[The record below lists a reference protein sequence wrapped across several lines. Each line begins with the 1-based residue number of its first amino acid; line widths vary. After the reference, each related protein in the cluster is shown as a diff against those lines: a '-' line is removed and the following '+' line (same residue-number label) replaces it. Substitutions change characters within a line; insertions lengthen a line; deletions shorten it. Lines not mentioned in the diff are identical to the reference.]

1 MKIALF
7 LSLKIQAIGIMVS
20 NRSIKL
26 FKLKKLSSLSQFQ
39 GLTCRLAGH
48 WRNTMAAVTDAALI
62 SGGSIGSMNQ
72 VGNKLLL
79 VAGAA
84 AVIAVMAVFWLWS
97 QQPDYRI
104 LFSNYSDKD
113 GGAIVAS
120 LEKMNVPYKFSDS
133 GTAILV
139 PAAQVHQAR
148 LKLASDGLPRGG
160 NIGFE
165 ILENQKFGVS
175 QFVEQVNFQR
185 ALEGELERSIQSI
198 GAVEVARIHL
208 AIPKA
213 TVFVRDQQKPTASVL
228 LNLRAGRSLDAQQV
242 GAVVH
247 LVASSVPDLPA
258 ANVTVVDQN
267 GNLLSDT
274 SKKMG
279 ANNLDPTQLKYID
292 DIQQSIVK
300 RVESIIEPIVGA
312 KNVRAEASAEIDFS
326 SLEQAAETYKPNQKP
341 DDVVIRSS
349 QSNESQTSDG
359 ATATGVPGALTNQ
372 PQANATAP
380 INAAPGDA
388 AAATAAGTTPLS
400 SQKNL
405 TTNFEVD
412 KTIRYVQQGMGGIK
426 RLNVAVVVNN
436 MQVVDKKGKV
446 TYRPLTVAEKTQ
458 INDLAMQAMG
468 FNKERGDA
476 LTVVNSSFASEAAEI
491 MPEVPLWK
499 NPETIEYVKD
509 ALRFIVGIVVL
520 LMIYKKALSPVLR
533 KLMAASPKLLH
544 APSSEDTVVNLSGE
558 QSQLAAPVDRSLE
571 AAKQMAK
578 DNPRMVAS
586 VVANW
591 TSGNE

>member
-1 MKIALF
+1 
-7 LSLKIQAIGIMVS
+7 
-20 NRSIKL
+20 
-26 FKLKKLSSLSQFQ
+26 
-39 GLTCRLAGH
+39 
-48 WRNTMAAVTDAALI
+48 MAADAVLVN
-62 SGGSIGSMNQ
+62 GGAMNSVSQ
-72 VGNKLLL
+72 LGNKLLL
-79 VAGAA
+79 LAGMA

-97 QQPDYRI
+97 QQPDYRV

-113 GGAIVAS
+113 GGAIVAA

-139 PAAQVHQAR
+139 PASQVHQAR
-148 LKLASDGLPRGG
+148 LKLASDGLPKGG

-198 GAVEVARIHL
+198 GAVEMARIHL

-213 TVFVRDQQKPTASVL
+213 SVFVRDQQKPTASVL

-258 ANVTVVDQN
+258 TNVTVVDQN

-274 SKKMG
+274 TKKMG
-279 ANNLDPTQLKYID
+279 ANNLDPSQLKYVD
-292 DIQQSIVK
+292 EIQQSIAK
-300 RVESIIEPIVGA
+300 RVESIITPIVGA
-312 KNVRAEASAEIDFS
+312 NNVRAEASAEIDFS

-341 DDVVIRSS
+341 DDAVVRSM
-349 QSNESQTSDG
+349 QSNESLTNSG
-359 ATATGVPGALTNQ
+359 SSEAAGVPGALSNQ
-372 PQANATAP
+372 PPANATAP
-380 INAAPGDA
+380 INAPA
-388 AAATAAGTTPLS
+388 AANTSTGAEAAQAPVF
-400 SQKNL
+400 SQKNT

-412 KTIRYVQQGMGGIK
+412 KTVKYVQQGMGGIK

-436 MQVVDKKGKV
+436 MPVTDKKGKV
-446 TYRPLTVAEKTQ
+446 TYRPLTIAEKKQ

-476 LTVVNSSFASEAAEI
+476 LTVVNSSFASEPTEI
-491 MPEVPLWK
+491 VPEVPMWK
-499 NPETIEYVKD
+499 SPETIEYAKD
-509 ALRFIVGIVVL
+509 ALRFIVGIAVL
-520 LMIYKKALSPVLR
+520 FMLYSRVLKPMLN
-533 KLMAASPKLLH
+533 KLMTASPKRLN
-544 APSSEDTVVNLSGE
+544 APSGEDAVVNLSGE
-558 QSQLAAPVDRSLE
+558 QGKLVAPADQNLV

-578 DNPRMVAS
+578 DNPRMVAN

-591 TSGNE
+591 TNGNE

>member
-1 MKIALF
+1 
-7 LSLKIQAIGIMVS
+7 
-20 NRSIKL
+20 
-26 FKLKKLSSLSQFQ
+26 
-39 GLTCRLAGH
+39 
-48 WRNTMAAVTDAALI
+48 MAAENNPALI
-62 SGGSIGSMNQ
+62 NQGVNKGGTGLNSQ
-72 VGNKLLL
+72 LGNKLIL
-79 VAGAA
+79 VVAAA
-84 AVIAVMAVFWLWS
+84 AVIAVMVVFWLWS
-97 QQPDYRI
+97 QQPDYRV
-104 LFSNYSDKD
+104 LFSNYTDKD
-113 GGAIVAS
+113 GGAIVAA

-139 PAAQVHQAR
+139 PASQVHQAR
-148 LKLASDGLPRGG
+148 LKLASDGLPKGG

-198 GAVEVARIHL
+198 GAVETARIHL

-213 TVFVRDQQKPTASVL
+213 SVFVRDQQSPTASVL

-247 LVASSVPDLPA
+247 LVASSVPNLPA

-279 ANNLDPTQLKYID
+279 TNNLDPTQLKYID
-292 DIQQSIVK
+292 DIQQSIIK
-300 RVESIIEPIVGA
+300 RVESIITPIVGA

-326 SLEQAAETYKPNQKP
+326 SLEQAAEIYKPNQKP
-341 DDVVIRSS
+341 DDAAIRSL
-349 QSNESQTSDG
+349 QSNESLTSNGG
-359 ATATGVPGALTNQ
+359 AATGVPGALSNQ
-372 PQANATAP
+372 PPATATAP
-380 INAAPGDA
+380 ITTPAGAAPG
-388 AAATAAGTTPLS
+388 ATAEAAPVNN
-400 SQKNL
+400 QKNT

-412 KTIRYVQQGMGGIK
+412 KTVRYSQQGMGGIK

-436 MQVVDKKGKV
+436 MPVVDKKGKV
-446 TYRPLTVAEKTQ
+446 TYRPLTAAEKTQ

-476 LTVVNSSFASEAAEI
+476 LTVVNSSFAGEPEEI
-491 MPEVPLWK
+491 IPEIPMWK
-499 NPETIEYVKD
+499 NPETIEYGKD

-520 LMIYKKALSPVLR
+520 VLIYKRALSPMLR
-533 KLMAASPKLLH
+533 KLTAGAPKLLN
-544 APSSEDTVVNLSGE
+544 APNDEDAVVNLSGAE
-558 QSQLAAPVDRSLE
+558 GQAQLAAVAGSNSNLA
-571 AAKQMAK
+571 AAKQLAK

>member
-1 MKIALF
+1 
-7 LSLKIQAIGIMVS
+7 
-20 NRSIKL
+20 
-26 FKLKKLSSLSQFQ
+26 
-39 GLTCRLAGH
+39 
-48 WRNTMAAVTDAALI
+48 MAATDAVLT
-62 SGGSIGSMNQ
+62 GGGTMGSVSQ
-72 VGNKLLL
+72 IGNKLLL
-79 VAGAA
+79 VAGVA
-84 AVIAVMAVFWLWS
+84 AVMAVMAVFWLWS
-97 QQPDYRI
+97 QQPDYRV

-113 GGAIVAS
+113 GGAIVAA
-120 LEKMNVPYKFSDS
+120 LEKMNVPYKFSES

-139 PAAQVHQAR
+139 PAAQVHEAR
-148 LKLASDGLPRGG
+148 LKLASDGLPKGG
-160 NIGFE
+160 NNGFE
-165 ILENQKFGVS
+165 LLENQKFGVS

-213 TVFVRDQQKPTASVL
+213 SVFVRDQQKPTASVL

-300 RVESIIEPIVGA
+300 RVESIISPIVGA

-341 DDVVIRSS
+341 EDVAVRSM
-349 QSNESQTSDG
+349 QSNESQTSNG
-359 ATATGVPGALTNQ
+359 GGVAIGVPGALSNQ
-372 PQANATAP
+372 PPANATAP
-380 INAAPGDA
+380 ITASAGAEATTGAPA
-388 AAATAAGTTPLS
+388 AAVPVNI
-400 SQKNL
+400 QKNM
-405 TTNFEVD
+405 TTNYEVD
-412 KTIRYVQQGMGGIK
+412 KTVRYVQQATGGIK

-436 MQVVDKKGKV
+436 MPVVDKAGKV
-446 TYRPLTVAEKTQ
+446 TYRPLTTAEKKQ

-476 LTVVNSSFASEAAEI
+476 LTVVNSSFAGEPVEI
-491 MPEVPLWK
+491 VPEVPMWK
-499 NPETIEYVKD
+499 NPETIEYGKD
-509 ALRFIVGIVVL
+509 ALRFIVGMVVL
-520 LMIYKKALSPVLR
+520 FMIYSRALKPMLN
-533 KLMAASPKLLH
+533 KLMTASPKLLN
-544 APSSEDTVVNLSGE
+544 APSDEDAIVNLSGE
-558 QSQLAAPVDRSLE
+558 QGKLAAPAYDQNLV

-591 TSGNE
+591 TNGNG

>member
-1 MKIALF
+1 
-7 LSLKIQAIGIMVS
+7 
-20 NRSIKL
+20 
-26 FKLKKLSSLSQFQ
+26 
-39 GLTCRLAGH
+39 
-48 WRNTMAAVTDAALI
+48 
-62 SGGSIGSMNQ
+62 
-72 VGNKLLL
+72 
-79 VAGAA
+79 
-84 AVIAVMAVFWLWS
+84 
-97 QQPDYRI
+97 
-104 LFSNYSDKD
+104 
-113 GGAIVAS
+113 
-120 LEKMNVPYKFSDS
+120 
-133 GTAILV
+133 
-139 PAAQVHQAR
+139 
-148 LKLASDGLPRGG
+148 LASDGLPKGG

-213 TVFVRDQQKPTASVL
+213 SVFVRDQQKPTASVL
-228 LNLRAGRSLDAQQV
+228 LNLRAGRSLDVQQV

-279 ANNLDPTQLKYID
+279 ANNLDPTQIKYID

-300 RVESIIEPIVGA
+300 RVESIITPIVGA

-326 SLEQAAETYKPNQKP
+326 SVEQAAETYKPNQKP
-341 DDVVIRSS
+341 DDITIRSL
-349 QSNESQTSDG
+349 QSNESNTSSGG
-359 ATATGVPGALTNQ
+359 AATGVPGALSNQ
-372 PQANATAP
+372 PPAAATAP
-380 INAAPGDA
+380 IVAPPA
-388 AAATAAGTTPLS
+388 AAGATPVATAAVEPVN
-400 SQKNL
+400 SQKNM
-405 TTNFEVD
+405 TTNYEVD
-412 KTIRYVQQGMGGIK
+412 KTVRYVQQGMGGIK

-436 MQVVDKKGKV
+436 MPVIDKKGKT
-446 TYRPLTVAEKTQ
+446 TYRPLTAAEKTQ
-458 INDLAMQAMG
+458 INDLAQQAMG
-468 FNKERGDA
+468 FSKERGDS
-476 LTVVNSSFASEAAEI
+476 LTVVNSSFAGEPVEI
-491 MPEVPLWK
+491 LPDVPLWK
-499 NPETIEYVKD
+499 NPEVIEYGKD

-533 KLMAASPKLLH
+533 KLMAGTPKLLK
-544 APSSEDTVVNLSGE
+544 APEDDEDAVVSLSGE
-558 QSQLAAPVDRSLE
+558 QAKLPKNSSYEQSLE
-571 AAKQMAK
+571 AAKQLAK

>member
-1 MKIALF
+1 
-7 LSLKIQAIGIMVS
+7 
-20 NRSIKL
+20 
-26 FKLKKLSSLSQFQ
+26 
-39 GLTCRLAGH
+39 
-48 WRNTMAAVTDAALI
+48 MAAENSAALI
-62 SGGSIGSMNQ
+62 NQGVNESGTGLNSQ
-72 VGNKLLL
+72 LGNKLLL
-79 VAGAA
+79 VVAAA
-84 AVIAVMAVFWLWS
+84 AVVAVMVVFWLWS
-97 QQPDYRI
+97 QQPDYRV

-113 GGAIVAS
+113 GGAIVAA

-133 GTAILV
+133 GAAILV
-139 PAAQVHQAR
+139 PASQVHQAR
-148 LKLASDGLPRGG
+148 LKLASDGLPKGG

-213 TVFVRDQQKPTASVL
+213 SVFVRDQQQPTASVL

-247 LVASSVPDLPA
+247 LVASSVPNLPA

-279 ANNLDPTQLKYID
+279 VNNLDPTQLKYID
-292 DIQQSIVK
+292 DIQQSITK
-300 RVESIIEPIVGA
+300 RVESIITPIVGA

-326 SLEQAAETYKPNQKP
+326 SLEQAAEIYKPNQKP
-341 DDVVIRSS
+341 DDAAIRSL
-349 QSNESQTSDG
+349 QSNESLTSNG
-359 ATATGVPGALTNQ
+359 GSATGVPGALSNQ
-372 PQANATAP
+372 PPANATAP
-380 INAAPGDA
+380 ITTTAGAAPG
-388 AAATAAGTTPLS
+388 AATEAAPVNN
-400 SQKNL
+400 QKNT

-412 KTIRYVQQGMGGIK
+412 KTIRYSQQGMGGIK

-436 MQVVDKKGKV
+436 MPVVDKKGKV
-446 TYRPLTVAEKTQ
+446 TYRPLTAAEKTQ

-476 LTVVNSSFASEAAEI
+476 LTVVNSSFAGEPEEI
-491 MPEVPLWK
+491 IPEVPMWK
-499 NPETIEYVKD
+499 NPETIEYGKD
-509 ALRFIVGIVVL
+509 ALRFVVGVVVL
-520 LMIYKKALSPVLR
+520 LMIYKRALSPMLR
-533 KLMAASPKLLH
+533 KLTTSGPKLLN
-544 APSSEDTVVNLSGE
+544 APSNEDAVVSLSGTE
-558 QSQLAAPVDRSLE
+558 GQAQIGSVATSNNNLA
-571 AAKQMAK
+571 AAKQLAK

>member
-1 MKIALF
+1 
-7 LSLKIQAIGIMVS
+7 
-20 NRSIKL
+20 
-26 FKLKKLSSLSQFQ
+26 
-39 GLTCRLAGH
+39 
-48 WRNTMAAVTDAALI
+48 MAAGNDAAL
-62 SGGSIGSMNQ
+62 MNQ
-72 VGNKLLL
+72 GVMGLNSQLGNKLLL
-79 VAGAA
+79 VVAAA
-84 AVIAVMAVFWLWS
+84 AVVAVMAVFWLWS
-97 QQPDYRI
+97 QQPDYRV

-113 GGAIVAS
+113 GGSIVAA

-148 LKLASDGLPRGG
+148 LKLASEGLPKGG

-165 ILENQKFGVS
+165 LLENQKFGVS

-213 TVFVRDQQKPTASVL
+213 SVFVRDQQKPTASVL
-228 LNLRAGRSLDAQQV
+228 LNLRGGRSLDAQQV

-247 LVASSVPDLPA
+247 LVASSVPNLPA

-279 ANNLDPTQLKYID
+279 SNNLDPTQLKYIE

-300 RVESIIEPIVGA
+300 RVESIITPIVGA

-326 SLEQAAETYKPNQKP
+326 SIEQAAESYKPNQKP
-341 DDVVIRSS
+341 DDAAIRSL
-349 QSNESQTSDG
+349 QSNESLSSNG
-359 ATATGVPGALTNQ
+359 AGATGVPGALSNQ
-372 PQANATAP
+372 PPANATAP
-380 INAAPGDA
+380 LTTPEGANSSGA
-388 AAATAAGTTPLS
+388 AADGAPVNN
-400 SQKNL
+400 QKNIM
-405 TTNFEVD
+405 TNYEVD
-412 KTIRYVQQGMGGIK
+412 KTVRYSQQGMGGIK

-436 MQVVDKKGKV
+436 MPVVDKAGKV
-446 TYRPLTVAEKTQ
+446 TYRPLTEAEKTQ

-476 LTVVNSSFASEAAEI
+476 LAVVNSSFAGEPVEI
-491 MPEVPLWK
+491 IPEVPLWK
-499 NPETIEYVKD
+499 NPEVIEYGKD

-520 LMIYKKALSPVLR
+520 IMIYKRALSPMLR
-533 KLMAASPKLLH
+533 KLTAPSPKLLN
-544 APSSEDTVVNLSGE
+544 APKDEDAVVNLSGE
-558 QSQLAAPVDRSLE
+558 AGQAQLLSPAGSSNNLA
-571 AAKQMAK
+571 AAKQLAK

>member
-1 MKIALF
+1 
-7 LSLKIQAIGIMVS
+7 
-20 NRSIKL
+20 
-26 FKLKKLSSLSQFQ
+26 
-39 GLTCRLAGH
+39 
-48 WRNTMAAVTDAALI
+48 MAATTDAILT
-62 SGGSIGSMNQ
+62 GGGAMGSVSQM
-72 VGNKLLL
+72 GNKLLL
-79 VAGAA
+79 LAGVA
-84 AVIAVMAVFWLWS
+84 AVMAVMAVFWLWS
-97 QQPDYRI
+97 QQPDYRV

-113 GGAIVAS
+113 GGAIVAA
-120 LEKMNVPYKFSDS
+120 LEKMNVPYKFSES

-148 LKLASDGLPRGG
+148 LKLASDGLPKGG

-213 TVFVRDQQKPTASVL
+213 SVFVRDQQKPTASVL

-274 SKKMG
+274 SKKAG
-279 ANNLDPTQLKYID
+279 ANNLDPTQLKYVD

-300 RVESIIEPIVGA
+300 RVESIITPIVGA

-341 DDVVIRSS
+341 EDVVVRSM
-349 QSNESQTSDG
+349 QSNESQTSNG
-359 ATATGVPGALTNQ
+359 SAATGVPGALSNQ
-372 PQANATAP
+372 PPANATAP
-380 INAAPGDA
+380 ITAPDGADSA
-388 AAATAAGTTPLS
+388 TGVTATATAPVD
-400 SQKNL
+400 SQKNM
-405 TTNFEVD
+405 TTNYEVD
-412 KTIRYVQQGMGGIK
+412 KTVRYVQQAMGGIK

-436 MQVVDKKGKV
+436 MPVVDKKGKV
-446 TYRPLTVAEKTQ
+446 TYRPLTAAEKKQ

-476 LTVVNSSFASEAAEI
+476 LTVVNSSFAGEPVEI
-491 MPEVPLWK
+491 VPEVPMWK
-499 NPETIEYVKD
+499 SPETVEYAKD

-520 LMIYKKALSPVLR
+520 FMIYSRALKPMLN
-533 KLMAASPKLLH
+533 KLMTATPKLLN
-544 APSSEDTVVNLSGE
+544 APDGEDAVVNLSRE
-558 QSQLAAPVDRSLE
+558 QGKLTAPTDQNLV

-591 TSGNE
+591 TNGNG

>member
-1 MKIALF
+1 
-7 LSLKIQAIGIMVS
+7 
-20 NRSIKL
+20 
-26 FKLKKLSSLSQFQ
+26 
-39 GLTCRLAGH
+39 
-48 WRNTMAAVTDAALI
+48 MAAVTDAAFTSSGAKGAI
-62 SGGSIGSMNQ
+62 SQM
-72 VGNKLLL
+72 GNKLLL
-79 VAGAA
+79 VAGMA
-84 AVIAVMAVFWLWS
+84 AVIAVMVVFWLWS
-97 QQPDYRI
+97 QQPDYRV

-120 LEKMNVPYKFSDS
+120 LEKMNVPYKFSES

-148 LKLASDGLPRGG
+148 LKLASDGLPKGG

-165 ILENQKFGVS
+165 LLENQKFGVS

-213 TVFVRDQQKPTASVL
+213 SVFVRDQQKPTASVL
-228 LNLRAGRSLDAQQV
+228 LNLRSGRSLDAQQV
-242 GAVVH
+242 SAVVH

-292 DIQQSIVK
+292 DMQQSVIK
-300 RVESIIEPIVGA
+300 RVESIITPIVGA
-312 KNVRAEASAEIDFS
+312 RNVRAEASVEIDFS

-341 DDVVIRSS
+341 DDVTIRSM
-349 QSNESQTSDG
+349 QSNESQTSNGG
-359 ATATGVPGALTNQ
+359 AASGVPGALSNQ
-372 PQANATAP
+372 PPAAATAP
-380 INAAPGDA
+380 ITTPPG
-388 AAATAAGTTPLS
+388 AAGGASAEATPVN
-400 SQKNL
+400 SQKNM
-405 TTNFEVD
+405 TTNYEVD
-412 KTIRYVQQGMGGIK
+412 KTVRYVQQAMGGIK

-436 MQVVDKKGKV
+436 MQVVDKQGKV
-446 TYRPLTVAEKTQ
+446 TYRPLTDAEKQQ

-468 FNKERGDA
+468 FNKERGDS
-476 LTVVNSSFASEAAEI
+476 LTVVNSSFAGEPAEI
-491 MPEVPLWK
+491 LPEVPFWK
-499 NPETIEYVKD
+499 NAETIEYAKD

-520 LMIYKKALSPVLR
+520 FMIYSRAFKPMLR
-533 KLMAASPKLLH
+533 KLTAPSPKLLN
-544 APSSEDTVVNLSGE
+544 APASDDTIVNLSGE
-558 QSQLAAPVDRSLE
+558 VRNLAAPGYEQNLV
-571 AAKQMAK
+571 AAKQIAK
-578 DNPRMVAS
+578 DNPRMVAN

-591 TSGNE
+591 TNGNE